1 MLGGLDF
8 AMFKI
13 AGEAVKAGYPIFS
26 WFVLTL
32 GVAGAMG
39 ATFQVYLLNLAFRNY
54 QQIDAIPTSE
64 SLGLLFQILSGLVLF
79 HESSYYTWL

>member
-13 AGEAVKAGYPIFS
+13 AGEAVKAGHPVFS
-26 WFVLTL
+26 YFVLTL

-39 ATFQVYLLNLAFRNY
+39 ATF
-54 QQIDAIPTSE
+54 
-64 SLGLLFQILSGLVLF
+64 
-79 HESSYYTWL
+79 